1 MGNPE
6 KFDYSHNFTI
16 LTLFNFF
23 HKTPGKFKIGH
34 NIGEVEIYENKFS
47 TFSPFLPPTP
57 G

>member
-1 MGNPE
+1 MAQ
-6 KFDYSHNFTI
+6 SFT
-16 LTLFNFF
+16 LSNFF

-34 NIGEVEIYENKFS
+34 SIGKVEIYEIKFS